1 MEYGADCNYQENYM
15 NQNGLLALR
24 FYENNNAAKTLQLL
38 LDYGTDLDVKQI
50 DNKTGR
56 ETLKNFQND
65 YVNIKDKVPNYDEIV
80 NIIDGLG
87 L

>member
-1 MEYGADCNYQENYM
+1 M
-15 NQNGLLALR
+15 
-24 FYENNNAAKTLQLL
+24 
-38 LDYGTDLDVKQI
+38 KQI

-56 ETLKNFQND
+56 EKLKNFQND

>member
-1 MEYGADCNYQENYM
+1 M
-15 NQNGLLALR
+15 
-24 FYENNNAAKTLQLL
+24 
-38 LDYGTDLDVKQI
+38 KQI

-56 ETLKNFQND
+56 EELKNFQND

-80 NIIDGLG
+80 NIIDGLE